1 LSRWEKACRKDAWV
15 EFNDDADLDTSQ
27 VSDQRGMGGRLAVGG
42 GGLGIVGL
50 IIYFVIGQLG
60 GGDALPSGSGFGD
73 VGPDQQVGS
82 EAIDEKCRTGA
93 DANRE
98 ADCRAVAF
106 INSIQ
111 AYWTE
116 QFQGSGRDYPVAQT
130 NFFSGG
136 VQTGGC
142 GSASSAAG
150 PFYCPADSEVYIDLN
165 FFSELQQ
172 RFGAQGGPFV
182 EAYVLAH
189 EYGHHVQNLLGTSAQ
204 VGQGTGPKS
213 GSVRLELQADC
224 YAGTWANH
232 ATTTPTA
239 SGEPLITGVTQA
251 DVNAALDAASRIGD
265 DFIQRELGG
274 GQVDTTQF
282 SHGSSAQRQKWY
294 TTGFQTGD
302 PARCNTFDTANL
314 G

>member
-1 LSRWEKACRKDAWV
+1 VK
-15 EFNDDADLDTSQ
+15 FNENADLDTSQ
-27 VSDQRGMGGRLAVGG
+27 VTDQRGRGGKLALGG
-42 GGLGIVGL
+42 GGAGIVGL
-50 IIYFVIGQLG
+50 IIYLLVSQLG
-60 GGDALPSGSGFGD
+60 GGSPELPSGFGD
-73 VGPDQQVGS
+73 VGQDQQVGS
-82 EAIDEKCRTGA
+82 EALNEKCRTGA

-111 AYWTE
+111 AYWQTQLDGYQQAE
-116 QFQGSGRDYPVAQT
+116 T

-136 VQTGGC
+136 VSTGC
-142 GSASSAAG
+142 GSASSATG
-150 PFYCPADSEVYIDLN
+150 PFYCPGDSEVYIDLT
-165 FFSELQQ
+165 FFEDLRN
-172 RFGAQGGPFV
+172 RFGATGGPFV

-189 EYGHHVQNLLGTSAQ
+189 EYGHHVQNLLGTSEQ
-204 VGQGTGPKS
+204 VGTDTGPRS

-224 YAGTWANH
+224 YAGAWANH

-239 SGEPLITGVTQA
+239 DGEPLITEVTPEDIA
-251 DVNAALDAASRIGD
+251 AALDAASRIGD
-265 DFIQRELGG
+265 DYIQRELGG

-294 TTGFQTGD
+294 TTGYETGD
-302 PARCNTFDTANL
+302 PNSCDTFGTDDL